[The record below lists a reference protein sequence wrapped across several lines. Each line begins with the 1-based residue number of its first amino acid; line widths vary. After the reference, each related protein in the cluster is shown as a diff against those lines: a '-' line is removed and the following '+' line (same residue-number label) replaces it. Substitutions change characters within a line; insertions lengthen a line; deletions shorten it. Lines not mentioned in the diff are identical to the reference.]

1 MHVWSD
7 VIHVWIKEIVVI
19 FDRWDIVNVDLNTGL
34 DKNKLVQV

>member
-19 FDRWDIVNVDLNTGL
+19 FDRWYIVSVDLNTGL